1 LSIRVFFTLG
11 LGTSLGDGPALRGVK
26 EEIKKKKKEKQM
38 VKGREWS
45 GVRGRGVPEGK

>member
-1 LSIRVFFTLG
+1 LETDRLCG
-11 LGTSLGDGPALRGVK
+11 ALKRK
-26 EEIKKKKKEKQM
+26 KKKKKKEKQM